1 MEHALKKDFEY
12 LREYDFSDRQLE
24 GLAHWASQEKA
35 KIEHKMVTK
44 GYLDLQVE
52 NIKKSLVI
60 QTMGVVLSGMVLLG
74 WFINYLDNK
83 TRLYVEAQF
92 NAQDRHFNARF
103 DAQDKQFNTRFDA
116 QDKRF
121 DKIESDLKDIKN
133 FIFSRAS
140 VAGGVTQPPSSPPI
154 K

>member
-35 KIEHKMVTK
+35 KIEHKVVTK

-60 QTMGVVLSGMVLLG
+60 QTIGVVLSGMVLLG

-92 NAQDRHFNARF
+92 DAQDKRF
-103 DAQDKQFNTRFDA
+103 DAQDKRFDA

-140 VAGGVTQPPSSPPI
+140 VAGGVTQSPSSPPI